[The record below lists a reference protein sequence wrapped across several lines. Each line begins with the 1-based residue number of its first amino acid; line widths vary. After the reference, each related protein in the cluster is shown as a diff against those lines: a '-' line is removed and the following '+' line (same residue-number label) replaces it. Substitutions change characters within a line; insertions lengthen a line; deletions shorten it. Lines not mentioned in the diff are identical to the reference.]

1 MPIRL
6 IENFQQVNIWFSDPK
21 GRPDES
27 SKGQV
32 MDLSR
37 IKIFNVRYEGYA
49 DGSIKFF
56 SDLIKDLAGYP
67 KEDFNDGKVT
77 WTGIIHP
84 EDLEAAKAV
93 FRAGLKGDKTYER
106 EYRIITRDGGI
117 KWILE
122 LSQIICDEQGK
133 VKSVSGILLDS
144 TYQKKLEEEEKR
156 HKRLEGK
163 YLNFLLGNE
172 EFGLRVDKIKEIIQ
186 MVEITAIPDSQE
198 YIKGVI
204 NLRGKVIPVVDLALK
219 LGLGSNGANHQ
230 QRCIIVTEMPGNQGL
245 AGIIADSVLDISFVP
260 GQEIDDAVQ
269 DHLQADYIFGLAKT
283 DRGVRILLDINR
295 TLVPE
300 EIFPEM

>member
-1 MPIRL
+1 
-6 IENFQQVNIWFSDPK
+6 
-21 GRPDES
+21 
-27 SKGQV
+27 

-56 SDLIKDLAGYP
+56 SDLIRDLTGYE
-67 KEDFNDGKVT
+67 KEEFNEGKVT

-84 EDLEAAKAV
+84 EDLDAAKEA

-106 EYRIITRDGGI
+106 EYRINAKDGEI

-122 LSQIICDEQGK
+122 LSQIICDDQGK
-133 VKSVSGILLDS
+133 IKTVSGLLLDC
-144 TYQKKLEEEEKR
+144 TYQKKLEEEENR

-163 YLNFLLGNE
+163 YLNFLLNKD

-186 MVEITAIPDSQE
+186 MVEITAVPETQA
-198 YIKGVI
+198 YVKGVI

-219 LGLGSNGANHQ
+219 LGLSTNGMNHQ
-230 QRCIIVTEMPGNQGL
+230 NKCIIISEMPGNQGL
-245 AGIIADSVLDISFVP
+245 AGIIADSVLDIAFIQ

-269 DHLQADYIFGLAKT
+269 DHLHADYIFGLAKT
-283 DRGVRILLDINR
+283 DRGITILLDINR
-295 TLVPE
+295 TLIPE
-300 EIFPEM
+300 EIMPESQFPLEDPST